1 MHVCGLSTVAQGTG
15 VSPKARKPCLAWPG
29 WSPGFCC
36 VGWCVCECGIGACV
50 WGFVVECL
58 YWTSA
63 GRWNFLHWQQIH
75 VLRRLSSC
83 AVRKDQN
90 ASVGPLLTG
99 GVFPTPSKSM
109 CCVSFPSCAVRK
121 DCPSCAVRK
130 YQNDSAGPLLAGEL
144 SPPLANPCVA

>member
-1 MHVCGLSTVAQGTG
+1 MPVCGAS
-15 VSPKARKPCLAWPG
+15 
-29 WSPGFCC
+29 WSK
-36 VGWCVCECGIGACV
+36 
-50 WGFVVECL
+50 CL

-109 CCVSFPSCAVRK
+109 CCVGFPSCAVRK